1 MSYIGKQ
8 PVVGNFVKLDAIVTS
23 ATTTFNLLNGGVAYF
38 PQSANNCLV
47 SLNGILQAPTDSYTI
62 SGSTIVFSS
71 ALTTSDV
78 IDFIIVLG
86 DVLNIGTPSDNTVTA
101 AKIVD
106 GTITANKLATGVG
119 GKVLQVITATDSTT
133 RSTTSSSFATAS
145 NTLSVSITPSS
156 ASNKIFVTCT
166 CGIGISRP
174 APTWAK
180 TIFRDATDLGSGA
193 GGMSYFKN
201 IADDGFPTSVSVLDS
216 PSTTSSTTYQI
227 YVKNVSGGTTY
238 LNSGKS
244 SITAFEIAG

>member
-1 MSYIGKQ
+1 MGYLGYKPADKPLTAADIADSI
-8 PVVGNFVKLDAIVTS
+8 ITS
-23 ATTTFNLLNGGVAYF
+23 
-38 PQSANNCLV
+38 
-47 SLNGILQAPTDSYTI
+47 
-62 SGSTIVFSS
+62 
-71 ALTTSDV
+71 
-78 IDFIIVLG
+78 
-86 DVLNIGTPSDNTVTA
+86 

-106 GTITANKLATGVG
+106 GTIVNADINASAAIASTKLSGVG
-119 GKVLQVITATDSTT
+119 ATAGQVIQVVTATDTTT

-166 CGIGISRP
+166 CGIAMSSTAHTGAI
-174 APTWAK
+174 
-180 TIFRDATDLGSGA
+180 TIFRGATDLGSGA

-244 SITAFEIAG
+244 SITAFEIKG